1 MEQSFPAFP
10 TFLELKEYIIE
21 HPRATICELR
31 DKFKQNGDDVIS
43 IKKNNSN
50 QKHVLAYAINGDF
63 FEYLKSFMK
72 EEYVDINIE
81 DMACLISDSTIYEG
95 PGILSPIVLSI
106 K

>member
-1 MEQSFPAFP
+1 
-10 TFLELKEYIIE
+10 
-21 HPRATICELR
+21 
-31 DKFKQNGDDVIS
+31 
-43 IKKNNSN
+43 
-50 QKHVLAYAINGDF
+50 
-63 FEYLKSFMK
+63 MK